1 MSFGSYFNAF
11 PASYWRRWTVVE
23 DVVLRVRVEGECTII
38 VYRST
43 AKGASHPV
51 ESIVV
56 DSDGPETVEFKLPL
70 SQFIDGGWYWFDIAA
85 ASRGVTLIEAD
96 WATRTDRLTHG
107 RFSIAMTTFNRPDY
121 CLDNLRVLG
130 EAPDVLDVLD
140 HVYVADQGTNHVED
154 QDDFTDAT
162 KGLGTKLRIIEQG
175 NIGGSGGFSRGMDE
189 TVREGSSDY
198 VLVLDDDVVTEP
210 ESMLRAIT
218 FADLARRP
226 TIVGG
231 HMFSMYDRSVLHSF
245 GETIARYN
253 WWWGAAPRTVHEHD
267 FGRRNLRNTPWLHR
281 RVDVDY
287 NGWWMCLIPTSVV
300 RKLGLSLPVFI
311 KWDDAEYGLRAKAAG
326 VPVVSMPGVAVWHVP
341 WQDKND
347 ALDWQAYFHLRNR
360 LVTALLHSPY
370 PRGGSVVSE
379 NMEYQIRHLLSMQ
392 YSTARLRLLAIEDVL
407 AGPEHMHN
415 DILTKMGQLREVRKD
430 FADSQ
435 SRPDIEAFPDVKRL
449 KPPKRGKEPTSPT
462 NKIGLLVKAALGA
475 VRQVLPVSEL
485 SKEHPAMV
493 VPSQD
498 AQWWLL
504 SNTDGA
510 LVSSADGTTTSWY
523 QRDPELFRTLMTAE
537 RRAARPAVARVAEA
551 AQALHRRRARLHLA
565 RPLARDL
572 RSLRPQG
579 LSPLARH
586 RRAQLCPAPAPLCP
600 APTRES
606 ARSACIRGDKAVSVR
621 YRRLLDAGGLGSGGE
636 AGFGLAP
643 QRLAVDVERV
653 PRLRRAEPVQD
664 AGVLDEFVAR
674 VGVPVARHRVRL
686 AARVHVQH
694 ALVVEAEPLDQRQVV
709 AGEPVGAHPR
719 QVEHH
724 DPGVEVAEVERV
736 QRRESLH
743 QLARAIDAH
752 LGRRAPVRDVAAAAE
767 RMALVAR
774 RERAVA
780 EVEVE
785 QLGEVGL
792 AQRVEVVMDDLVDVG
807 QQIGQQQPVHRGDG
821 DVLEHVRDVAVVG
834 VVGRQPDERHGREQ
848 LRHTVRSRA
857 GRGRGTARTRG
868 SAGWPA

>member
-1 MSFGSYFNAF
+1 MTEIETPRGLRILQRVVLPLQGNLDVVPLYVETNMDRGANLTPVDTERRSGNDDQQQTTAVASATPGEVESAVRFGTQATSTGDLAARRTARITAGRRVSFGSYFNAF

-23 DVVLRVRVEGECTII
+23 DVLLRVRVEGECTII

-56 DSDGPETVEFKLPL
+56 DSDEPETVEIKLPL

-96 WATRTDRLTHG
+96 WATRTDRLDHG

-121 CLDNLRVLG
+121 CLDNLRVLA

-140 HVYVADQGTNHVED
+140 HVYVVDQGTNHVED
-154 QDDFTDAT
+154 HDDFTDAT
-162 KGLGTKLRIIEQG
+162 KALGTKLRVIKQG

-231 HMFSMYDRSVLHSF
+231 HMFSMYDRSVLHSY

-267 FGRRNLRNTPWLHR
+267 FGRRNLRNTQWLHR

-300 RKLGLSLPVFI
+300 RNLGLSLPVFI

-326 VPVVSMPGVAVWHVP
+326 VPVVSMPGVAVWHIP

-370 PRGGSVVSE
+370 PRGGSVVAE

-392 YSTARLRLLAIEDVL
+392 YSTARLRLLAIQDVL
-407 AGPEHMHN
+407 AGPEHMHA
-415 DILTKMGQLREVRKD
+415 DILTKMGQLRDMRKD
-430 FADSQ
+430 YADSQ
-435 SRPDIEAFPDVKRL
+435 SRPDIESFPDVKRL
-449 KPPKRGKEPTSPT
+449 KPPRRGKEPTSPT
-462 NKIGLLVKAALGA
+462 NKVGLFIKAALGA

-504 SNTDGA
+504 SNSDGA

-523 QRDPELFRTLMTAE
+523 QRDPEMFRSLM
-537 RRAARPAVARVAEA
+537 
-551 AQALHRRRARLHLA
+551 AQSVALHTRL
-565 RPLARDL
+565 
-572 RSLRPQG
+572 
-579 LSPLARH
+579 
-586 RRAQLCPAPAPLCP
+586 
-600 APTRES
+600 TREWPKLRQRYIDS
-606 ARSACIRGDKAVSVR
+606 AADFTSPGRWRETFEASAPKD
-621 YRRLLDAGGLGSGGE
+621 
-636 AGFGLAP
+636 
-643 QRLAVDVERV
+643 
-653 PRLRRAEPVQD
+653 
-664 AGVLDEFVAR
+664 
-674 VGVPVARHRVRL
+674 
-686 AARVHVQH
+686 
-694 ALVVEAEPLDQRQVV
+694 
-709 AGEPVGAHPR
+709 
-719 QVEHH
+719 
-724 DPGVEVAEVERV
+724 
-736 QRRESLH
+736 
-743 QLARAIDAH
+743 
-752 LGRRAPVRDVAAAAE
+752 
-767 RMALVAR
+767 
-774 RERAVA
+774 
-780 EVEVE
+780 
-785 QLGEVGL
+785 
-792 AQRVEVVMDDLVDVG
+792 
-807 QQIGQQQPVHRGDG
+807 
-821 DVLEHVRDVAVVG
+821 
-834 VVGRQPDERHGREQ
+834 
-848 LRHTVRSRA
+848 
-857 GRGRGTARTRG
+857 
-868 SAGWPA
+868 